1 MGRRLQQQRTM
12 SFSLN
17 SSSKTVS
24 SSFVKD
30 NTYNT
35 YNSNRFLTERFSE
48 LEMIRSDVYYGDYV
62 DKSSNEEPDDED
74 DEEGDDEDFIIFEE
88 QLRNS
93 NPEKRIVMERNK
105 QRFNNCVSVSSSTT
119 DIHNINKD
127 NNDHAV
133 DDTMLS
139 DEQTEALNHITQG
152 HNVFVTGVAG
162 TGKSLVL
169 KKALEYIQNNYD
181 SKEYVA
187 VAPTGSAAI
196 ALEGQTMHSFAGIG
210 IPKIYTDFSKTKSNK
225 KIANRWKDL
234 KILVLDEVSM
244 VSGEFFDSLSQVVSE
259 IRKNPRPFGGIQL
272 VVCGYVLGFFE

>member
-1 MGRRLQQQRTM
+1 
-12 SFSLN
+12 
-17 SSSKTVS
+17 
-24 SSFVKD
+24 
-30 NTYNT
+30 
-35 YNSNRFLTERFSE
+35 
-48 LEMIRSDVYYGDYV
+48 
-62 DKSSNEEPDDED
+62 
-74 DEEGDDEDFIIFEE
+74 
-88 QLRNS
+88 
-93 NPEKRIVMERNK
+93 
-105 QRFNNCVSVSSSTT
+105 
-119 DIHNINKD
+119 
-127 NNDHAV
+127 
-133 DDTMLS
+133 MLS